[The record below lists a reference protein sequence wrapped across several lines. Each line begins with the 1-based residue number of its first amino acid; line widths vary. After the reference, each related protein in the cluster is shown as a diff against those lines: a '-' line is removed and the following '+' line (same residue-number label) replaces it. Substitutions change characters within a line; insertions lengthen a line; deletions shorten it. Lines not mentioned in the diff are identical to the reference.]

1 MSVSSPTQPTQ
12 AERLEILRLIESG
25 KITAAEGAT
34 LLRALSRASEE
45 ENPTSGQEEASW
57 LRVVVTDPTTQQQ
70 RVKLDIPIGLVNTGL
85 RMGARFA
92 PNLNQEEYQELM
104 RKINEIAR
112 TRQPGMLLQTT
123 TSSGEQV
130 SIYVE

>member
-1 MSVSSPTQPTQ
+1 VLSSPNQPTQ

-45 ENPTSGQEEASW
+45 ENPTSGKREEASW

>member
-1 MSVSSPTQPTQ
+1 MSLPQ
-12 AERLEILRLIESG
+12 ATEERLEVLRLIENG
-25 KITAAEGAT
+25 KISAEEGAN
-34 LLRALSRASEE
+34 LLRALGRDTAE
-45 ENPTSGQEEASW
+45 ENPDTSSGGQKEASW
-57 LRVVVTDPTTQQQ
+57 LRVVVTDPHSQQQ

-112 TRQPGMLLQTT
+112 TRQPGIVLQTI